1 MKLHGIELKPG
12 MVLETSENTLWIVIP
27 YQENDV
33 AFVSYSDRN
42 SWTTILDDKII
53 AIYAHPNAGSIKG
66 KCIWK
71 QDNLKPG
78 DYISYYNA
86 RYNCTHIGLIKEVHE
101 NYLILSCVTDA
112 YDKLKT
118 DPDIIWCTSDCELA
132 TMNQIASFQKKVKQQ
147 GGYIKDNRIYL
158 FQPYDRV
165 LAKATENSVWT
176 PTLISYVKNGSVYT
190 IDCEEAVYAAIPF
203 DPKLVGEL

>member
-1 MKLHGIELKPG
+1 MKLHEIELKPG
-12 MVLETSENTLWIVIP
+12 MVLETSENTLWVVIP
-27 YQENDV
+27 YKERDV
-33 AFVSYSDRN
+33 AFVSYSEDHR
-42 SWTTILDDKII
+42 WTTILDDKII

-71 QDNLKPG
+71 QDNFKPG
-78 DYISYYNA
+78 DYTSHYNKD
-86 RYNCTHIGLIKEVHE
+86 YNYTHIGLIKEVQE
-101 NYLILSCVTDA
+101 NYLVLDCIIDA
-112 YDKLKT
+112 YDKLQT
-118 DPDIIWCTSDCELA
+118 GYDIEWRALDCELA
-132 TMNQIASFQKKVKQQ
+132 TMNQITSFRKKVTQQ
-147 GGYIKDNRIYL
+147 GGYIKDNKIYI

-203 DPKLVGEL
+203 DSKLVGEL